1 MRIKTIT
8 KIEDGKLV
16 ERTPD
21 GKIVGENKTEKR
33 KRESRLGEILS
44 AHRAPGA
51 VTTDNYTRGR
61 GTLDQQFPGEV
72 GQRQLKYLVK
82 QAQRKGYT
90 PKHTDIYESQLAK
103 FAGDPAAFVSSGSD
117 ALAHVRTV
125 CEERNTSCRGA
136 YTRQRIIPEQK
147 EQKPFLSKS
156 LLKKYTREAIA
167 QDPSLARKSKRE
179 ITDAVVDK
187 YAYKGA

>member
-8 KIEDGKLV
+8 KIENGKLV

-21 GKIVGENKTEKR
+21 GKIVGEARAEKR
-33 KRESRLGEILS
+33 KRESRLREVLS
-44 AHRAPGA
+44 SHRAPGA
-51 VTTDNYTRGR
+51 FTTDNYTRGR
-61 GTLDQQFPGEV
+61 GTLEQQFPGEI
-72 GQRQLKYLVK
+72 GQRQLKHLIK

-90 PKHTDIYESQLAK
+90 PKHTDIYEPSLAK

-117 ALAHVRTV
+117 ALSHVRTV
-125 CEERNTSCRGA
+125 CEERNMSCRGA
-136 YTRQRIIPEQK
+136 FNRNRIIPEQK
-147 EQKPFLSKS
+147 PQKPFLSKS
-156 LLKKYTREAIA
+156 LLKKYTREMIA
-167 QDPSLARKSKRE
+167 QDPALARKSKRE